1 MSRAVDDNDKVS
13 VTAVYAKDVQQEPIV
28 KGLGIRANKVQ
39 ILNESDC
46 IKVKAKSWLDK
57 KDWREIYDILGVQ
70 GLTG

>member
-13 VTAVYAKDVQQEPIV
+13 VAAVCAKDVQQEPIV

>member
-13 VTAVYAKDVQQEPIV
+13 VAAVYAKAVQQEPIV

-70 GLTG
+70 GLSG

>member
-13 VTAVYAKDVQQEPIV
+13 VAAVYAKAVQQEPIV

>member
-1 MSRAVDDNDKVS
+1 
-13 VTAVYAKDVQQEPIV
+13 
-28 KGLGIRANKVQ
+28 VQ
-39 ILNESDC
+39 ILIESDC

>member
-1 MSRAVDDNDKVS
+1 LSRAVDDNDKVS
-13 VTAVYAKDVQQEPIV
+13 VAAVYAKDVQQEPIV

-57 KDWREIYDILGVQ
+57 KDWLEIYDILGVQ
-70 GLTG
+70 GLTD

>member
-1 MSRAVDDNDKVS
+1 LSRAVDDNDKVS
-13 VTAVYAKDVQQEPIV
+13 VAAVYAKDVQQEPIV

-39 ILNESDC
+39 TLNESDC